1 MDNMEMEQKV
11 KDLAGDLGY
20 QTDRDLGAAGL
31 DQLRRAGRVRKR
43 RQVWAIAC
51 AAVVLLGASVL
62 LPLILPFDTRYHGQE
77 MTIELTVKMSSV
89 AEFNETYQTSY
100 LSLSGKTELE
110 QTQLL
115 IYEILETGEYA
126 YLEEDSTAIT
136 EVSYSYARLAIR
148 LAEVTIPLI
157 EEWKEECK
165 QNLMIGQTAVIF
177 SQEFSEEEGL
187 FVSYANWVYDG
198 VEYALQY
205 SSLTEQDFFD
215 ELNRLLGQAEAPA

>member
-20 QTDRDLGAAGL
+20 QADRDLGAAGL

-43 RQVWAIAC
+43 CRVLAVAC
-51 AAVVLLGASVL
+51 AAVVLVGAGIL
-62 LPLILPFDTRYHGQE
+62 LPLILPFETRYHGQE
-77 MTIELTVKMSSV
+77 VTLEFTVKMSSV
-89 AEFNETYQTSY
+89 AEFNKAYQTNY
-100 LSLSGKTELE
+100 LTLSGNSEME
-110 QTQLL
+110 QTQLFV
-115 IYEILETGEYA
+115 YEILETGEFA
-126 YLEEDSTAIT
+126 YLEEYSTAVT
-136 EVSYSYARLAIR
+136 EFSYSYARLAIR

-165 QNLMIGQTAVIF
+165 QSLTIGQTAVIF
-177 SQEFSEEEGL
+177 SQEFSEGEGL

-215 ELNRLLGQAEAPA
+215 ELNRLLGQTVASA